1 MTTQRGRGSARAH
14 VLVLGVEFGLHA
26 ELNPLEVSGPGES
39 WGCGHSVLNESGW
52 QLARVGSLSK
62 PAVLPPITGPEGGRA
77 IFSFAVFG

>member
-1 MTTQRGRGSARAH
+1 MTTQRGRGSARAQ
-14 VLVLGVEFGLHA
+14 VLVLGAEFGLHA
-26 ELNPLEVSGPGES
+26 ELHPLEVSRPGES

-77 IFSFAVFG
+77 ICSFAVFG